1 MFTRRLLLNLVL
13 LLVVAGLAAFILY
26 PRPKPAPQGVA
37 VAPAVNIAG
46 VQHIRIERRGR
57 PPLVFERKNGGWH
70 LSAPISARANPL
82 MMRALLELPRERSAK
97 RYAAAGLDLSQYGL
111 KPPRASIHFGSTRI
125 DLGSDN
131 PINQLRYVL
140 SDGRLYLV
148 TDHLSSLPEGAAAN
162 WVSLAL
168 LPPKARIVRLQLP
181 SLDIRA
187 KQPAGWVLQPEPSHY
202 SADQVA
208 ALLNAW
214 QHVTALQLS
223 AAPGTPASTQ
233 GDVRIELA
241 DGTHLH
247 LQIVATKPQLVLR
260 DPTLGVEYRLPG
272 VAAGRLLGLSAN
284 GGKSSAGSG

>member
-1 MFTRRLLLNLVL
+1 MFNRRLLLNLAL
-13 LLVVAGLAAFILY
+13 LLLVAGLALFIFY
-26 PRPKPAPQGVA
+26 PRPKPAPQGFA
-37 VAPAVNIAG
+37 VAPDVDTTAVR
-46 VQHIRIERRGR
+46 HIRIERHGR
-57 PPLVFERKNGGWH
+57 PSLVFERKNGDWR
-70 LSAPISARANPL
+70 LTAPISARVNPL
-82 MMRALLELPRERSAK
+82 MMRTLLQLPHERSTK
-97 RYAAAGLDLSQYGL
+97 RYAAAGLDVSRYGL
-111 KPPRASIHFGSTRI
+111 KPPRASVYFGSTRI

-140 SDGRLYLV
+140 SGGELYLV
-148 TDHLSSLPEGAAAN
+148 TDRLSTLPEGAAAN
-162 WVSLAL
+162 WVNLAL
-168 LPPKARIVRLQLP
+168 LPPQARIVRLQLP

-187 KQPAGWVLQPEPSHY
+187 KQPAGWVLQPEPAHY

-214 QHVTALQLS
+214 QHATALQLS

-241 DGTHLH
+241 GGTRLH

-260 DPTLGVEYRLPG
+260 NPALGVEYRLPG

-284 GGKSSAGSG
+284 DGRASAGSG